1 MDVLLG
7 LGALVGALASAYWG
21 VRLMELSTQQNGG
34 LAALFVLGPLG
45 LSMIFT
51 AVCLAGAGI
60 INQLKRITR
69 DLKAERADQRK
80 VSDSRR
86 IEPQL

>member
-7 LGALVGALASAYWG
+7 LGALAGALASAYWG
-21 VRLMELSTQQNGG
+21 VRLLELSAQQNGG
-34 LAALFVLGPLG
+34 LAALLVLGPLG

-51 AVCLAGAGI
+51 AVCATGAGI
-60 INQLKRITR
+60 ISQLKRIAR

-80 VSDSRR
+80 APDSRR